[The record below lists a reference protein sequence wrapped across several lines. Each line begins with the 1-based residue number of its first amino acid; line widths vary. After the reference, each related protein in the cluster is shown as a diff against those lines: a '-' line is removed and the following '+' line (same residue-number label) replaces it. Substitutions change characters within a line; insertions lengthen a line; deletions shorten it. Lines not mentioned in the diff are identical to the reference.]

1 MNHSTDSIRILL
13 FLVILSVL
21 AGACKNHPPAI
32 GHNQKSDT
40 INLSHGEILEL
51 EIMFA
56 DDREELISATVHLN
70 DDVIYRGEDSLF
82 AYSLNTSELSAGKY
96 FVNISAL
103 DEDSLSS
110 EKILTI
116 NVKGVV
122 PTLGRLEVPDIGAT
136 WIRANFDISS
146 AGGLDLSEKGIAYS
160 TTEGGGSEEMIM
172 ISDTERKTDDI
183 VQGFPRDTDLRLRA
197 YAKNAAGTGYSEYVS
212 IKTKNGIPLIRTG
225 EVSNIHSKTV
235 DASGVLVTNGGEKL
249 ISYGICYSE
258 NPDPGI
264 NDYLSYASGT
274 AGFKIELDR
283 LVPFTKYYFR
293 AFARNRFAT
302 RYGEIKEFET
312 TGPPTVLTGE
322 PGRIMVSSI
331 RISIEVLDDGGHEV
345 TDAGISYSMLKEPTI
360 DTNVASFGKGT
371 GSFESVVDNLD
382 PGTRYHIRAY
392 AVNSE
397 GVSYGEELILSTKL
411 GIPVVMT
418 EGVSDIDYS
427 AVTLTGDIPDDGGLD
442 IIERGLVWDTI
453 ERPTRNN
460 FYAIVEGA
468 TGKYDYRI
476 TGLRA
481 GSRYYARAYARN
493 EKGFVYGEPVGFVP
507 LIKTEMVLAKGN
519 YFSMG
524 SEDGDKTNRPVHQVR
539 LDSFMIGKYEVTNDE
554 YARFLNYHADMIS
567 FEGDSDVVMLNDYP
581 VYFLKVYGQEYEDTG
596 FEVHIKYQDG
606 RFTVRDDCENYP
618 AILVSWEGARMYCEW
633 AGGRLPTEAEWE
645 FAAKGGR
652 NTSNDY
658 SGSNKL
664 DEVGWYY
671 KNSRNA
677 SSKLMSSGD
686 RGLAKVGQLKP
697 NNIGIYDMS
706 GNVSEWCNDIFDPD
720 YYSSSPAENPMGPVK
735 GSSRVIRG
743 GSWADREDYC
753 TVYSRIKSFDLNMGY
768 DNIGFRLVRTIRK

>member
-1 MNHSTDSIRILL
+1 
-13 FLVILSVL
+13 

-56 DDREELISATVHLN
+56 DDREELTLATVHLN
-70 DDVIYRGEDSLF
+70 DDEIYRGKDSLF
-82 AYSLNTSELSAGKY
+82 VYSLNTSELKAGKY

-136 WIRANFDISS
+136 WVRANFDISS
-146 AGGLDLSEKGIAYS
+146 TGGLDLSEKGIAYS
-160 TTEGGGSEEMIM
+160 TTEGGGSEEKIM
-172 ISDTERKTDDI
+172 ISDTELKTDDI

-197 YAKNAAGTGYSEYVS
+197 YAKNGAGTGYSEYVS
-212 IKTKNGIPLIRTG
+212 IRTKNGIPLIRTG

-258 NPDPGI
+258 NPVPGI
-264 NDYLSYASGT
+264 NDYVSYASRS

-302 RYGEIKEFET
+302 RYGETKEFET

-331 RISIEVLDDGGHEV
+331 RIGIEVLDDGGHEV
-345 TDAGISYSMLKEPTI
+345 TDAGVCYSMLKEPTI
-360 DTNVASFGKGT
+360 DTNVSSFGKGT

-411 GIPVVMT
+411 GIPVVIT

-427 AVTLTGDIPDDGGLD
+427 AVTLTGDVPDDGGLD

-460 FYAIVEGA
+460 FYALVEGT

-493 EKGFVYGEPVGFVP
+493 ERGFVYGEPVGFVP
-507 LIKTEMVLAKGN
+507 LIKTEMVLVKGN

-596 FEVHIKYQDG
+596 FEVHI
-606 RFTVRDDCENYP
+606 R
-618 AILVSWEGARMYCEW
+618 
-633 AGGRLPTEAEWE
+633 
-645 FAAKGGR
+645 
-652 NTSNDY
+652 
-658 SGSNKL
+658 
-664 DEVGWYY
+664 
-671 KNSRNA
+671 
-677 SSKLMSSGD
+677 
-686 RGLAKVGQLKP
+686 
-697 NNIGIYDMS
+697 
-706 GNVSEWCNDIFDPD
+706 
-720 YYSSSPAENPMGPVK
+720 
-735 GSSRVIRG
+735 
-743 GSWADREDYC
+743 
-753 TVYSRIKSFDLNMGY
+753 
-768 DNIGFRLVRTIRK
+768 